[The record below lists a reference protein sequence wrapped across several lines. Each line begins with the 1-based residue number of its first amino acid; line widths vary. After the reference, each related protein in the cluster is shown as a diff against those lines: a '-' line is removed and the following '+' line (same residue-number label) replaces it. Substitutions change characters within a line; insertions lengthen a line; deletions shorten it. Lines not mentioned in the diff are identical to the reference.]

1 VGVPFGTFSNAL
13 RILETTPLEPEVRE
27 NKFYAPG
34 VGQELAVNPETGE
47 REELV
52 SIRRGR

>member
-34 VGQELAVNPETGE
+34 VG
-47 REELV
+47 RC
-52 SIRRGR
+52 SR